1 MNETPKTIKARE
13 AFSQLLRQKRK
24 QLEFSQEELADRTGL
39 AVQYISMLERNV
51 RQPTITTLFL
61 LSEGL
66 ALPLSEFI
74 KHIEDEI

>member
-13 AFSQLLRQKRK
+13 AFSRLLRQKRK
-24 QLEFSQEELADRTGL
+24 ELEFSQEELADRTGL

-74 KHIEDEI
+74 KHIEEEI

>member
-13 AFSQLLRQKRK
+13 AFSRLLRQKRK
-24 QLEFSQEELADRTGL
+24 ELEFSQEELADRTGL

-61 LSEGL
+61 LSYGL

-74 KHIEDEI
+74 KHIEEEI

>member
-1 MNETPKTIKARE
+1 VNETPKTIKARE
-13 AFSQLLRQKRK
+13 AFSKLLRQKRK
-24 QLEFSQEELADRTGL
+24 ELEFSQEELADRTGL

-61 LSEGL
+61 LSDGL

-74 KHIEDEI
+74 KHIEEEI